1 MAVVGV
7 DRGKGRR
14 FLLLARTPLPL
25 VDALAEGALHRGRCE
40 GEGVRRSGVPPA
52 RLGRDLERCDVLQR
66 ALRLLG
72 LGLGLRL
79 RLGLGL
85 GSAFGLGFGFGFGFG
100 FGLGLGLGACLL
112 MRSAPRR
119 PLLCRW
125 WAR

>member
-1 MAVVGV
+1 M
-7 DRGKGRR
+7 
-14 FLLLARTPLPL
+14 PLPL

-40 GEGVRRSGVPPA
+40 GEGVRRNGVPPA

-85 GSAFGLGFGFGFGFG
+85 GSAFGLGFGFGFGLG
-100 FGLGLGLGACLL
+100 LGLGLGLGACLL
-112 MRSAPRR
+112 MRSAPSR